1 MVQVGEATAAA
12 KLADLLMLALGT
24 EAVRTNEPMSRHTS
38 FRIGGPAD
46 IFVAPRTAADLALAL
61 RLAREHGV
69 PVFVFGNGTNLLVR
83 DGGIRGLVIKL
94 AGCCTE
100 VAISGTRLR
109 AGAGVL
115 LAAAAAAAAEA
126 GLSGLEFAAGIPGT
140 VGGAVVMNAGAYD
153 GEMKDVVV
161 RVETVDE
168 TGEPR
173 LYTSAELNFGYRQ
186 SALQQRNDIVTA
198 VVFGLRFGDRE
209 EIIAKVRDFNQ
220 RRALKQPLDLPS
232 AGSTFRRP
240 PGHYAGD
247 LIQRAGLR
255 GFTIG
260 GAQVSEKHAGF
271 IVNRG
276 GATARDVLALIAH
289 VQKEVERQFGV
300 WLEPEIKVVGEDL
313 GSA

>member
-1 MVQVGEATAAA
+1 MVQVGDATAAA

-300 WLEPEIKVVGEDL
+300 WLEPEIKVVGEDS

>member
-1 MVQVGEATAAA
+1 MVQVGDATAAA

>member
-1 MVQVGEATAAA
+1 MP
-12 KLADLLMLALGT
+12 KLADLLTLALG
-24 EAVRTNEPMSRHTS
+24 AGSVRTDEPLCRHTS

-46 IFVAPRTAADLALAL
+46 VLVLPGKAEDLALAL

-69 PVFVFGNGTNLLVR
+69 PACVFGNGTNLLVR
-83 DGGIRGLVIKL
+83 DGGVRGVVIKL
-94 AGCCTE
+94 AGCCKDLA
-100 VAISGTRLR
+100 VSGTRLR
-109 AGAGVL
+109 AGAGL
-115 LAAAAAAAAEA
+115 LLSEVAAAASQA

-161 RVETVDE
+161 RVETVAE

-173 LYTSAELNFGYRQ
+173 IYTSAEVGFGYRQ
-186 SALQQRNDIVTA
+186 SILQHRSDIVTA
-198 VVFGLRFGDRE
+198 VTFGLRFGDRD
-209 EIIAKVRDFNQ
+209 EIVAKVHDFNQ
-220 RRALKQPLDLPS
+220 RRATKQPLDMPS

-240 PGHYAGD
+240 PGHFAGD

-255 GFTIG
+255 GYAIG

-271 IVNRG
+271 IINRG

-300 WLEPEIKVVGEDL
+300 WLEPEVKVIGED
-313 GSA
+313 APNA